1 MIGEE
6 LCHRLL
12 QEQYQFVIA
21 THIDHSHIHNHII
34 VNNTNMISGYTFE
47 TEHNQGRKSD
57 RAWAEIQK
65 LSDDICR
72 ENGLSVIEQPKG
84 KGISHYE
91 YEARKSGISWK
102 EHLRQMLTVI
112 IAQSTSLDD
121 FFKRCTANNIEYV
134 YKPNNKVKL
143 KYRPLGKERFVRADT
158 LGAEFTPEA
167 ITERIKHMQNALAVA
182 RRFAKYKAT
191 EQPAVTAEPK
201 PVVSSFNIKEISAE
215 EFISGDNSKAILS
228 ATESLFE
235 MKEVKDGWERIKGI
249 RNCANIIADLES
261 VGIHSVSEFTAFSVS
276 GWKKREALGK
286 QLVEL
291 KKKISAIDTLI
302 GKMKHLKKL
311 STTYKEYQGLSD
323 LKQKRFKKK
332 NAEAIDDYERTD
344 SYIKSHINPYK
355 TDGKAP
361 TIREL
366 SYRSNVLKNEY
377 NSITQEYREL
387 VNVEAVIG
395 KYNREIRNYI
405 NQQYNK
411 RAAEQSRERKQGL
424 QRKKSE
430 LE

>member
-1 MIGEE
+1 
-6 LCHRLL
+6 
-12 QEQYQFVIA
+12 
-21 THIDHSHIHNHII
+21 
-34 VNNTNMISGYTFE
+34 MISGYTFE
-47 TEHNQGRKSD
+47 TEHNQGKKSE

-84 KGISHYE
+84 KGVSHYE
-91 YEARKSGISWK
+91 YEAKKSGISWK
-102 EHLRQMLTVI
+102 EQLRQILTVI

-143 KYRPLGKERFVRADT
+143 KYRPLGKKRFVRADT

-167 ITERIKHMQNALAVA
+167 IKERIKHMQNALAVA

-191 EQPAVTAEPK
+191 EQLAVTAEPK
-201 PVVSSFNIKEISAE
+201 PVVSSFNIKEISPE
-215 EFISGDNSKAILS
+215 EFISEGNSKSISS
-228 ATESLFE
+228 ATENPIE
-235 MKEVKDGWERIKGI
+235 MKEVKDGWERIRGM
-249 RNCANIIADLES
+249 RNCADIIADLES

-302 GKMKHLKKL
+302 GKMNHLKEL
-311 STTYKEYQGLSD
+311 SAIYKEYQSLSG
-323 LKQKRFKKK
+323 LKQKHFKKK
-332 NAEAIDDYERTD
+332 NSEAIDDYEQTD
-344 SYIKSHINPYK
+344 SYIKLHIKPYK
-355 TDGKAP
+355 TDDKMP
-361 TIREL
+361 TVKEL
-366 SYRSNVLKNEY
+366 SDRSNNIKLGY
-377 NSITQEYREL
+377 NADVQEYRKLLEI
-387 VNVEAVIG
+387 EAVVG
-395 KYNREIRNYI
+395 KYSREIRSYL

-411 RAAEQSRERKQGL
+411 RANEQRCERKQN
-424 QRKKSE
+424 KHKNNSA